1 MLTYA
6 SVMYYS
12 AMSDRLKKKKKYS
25 FEALLQTIPL
35 QMLRDLNSNKVHYYG
50 N

>member
-12 AMSDRLKKKKKYS
+12 TMSDRLKKKYS

-35 QMLRDLNSNKVHYYG
+35 QMLHDLNSNKVHYYG

>member
-6 SVMYYS
+6 SDMLCYS
-12 AMSDRLKKKKKYS
+12 AMSDRLRKKYL
-25 FEALLQTIPL
+25 FEMVLQTIPL
-35 QMLRDLNSNKVHYYG
+35 QMLHDLNSNKVYYYG

>member
-12 AMSDRLKKKKKYS
+12 AMSDTLKKKQNS